1 MSRINIFKQIANAI
15 KPNNTVRSQSLPSN
29 SFFPSFTISH
39 GRIVPNVMANV
50 TIAEAMKIP
59 ELFNAVN
66 LIASD
71 VASCTFK
78 NTAPYTDLL
87 RKPSRLISSFN
98 FWQSA
103 VAQMLLTGNSY
114 LLIHRFQS
122 TNQPAFLEQIPTANV
137 ELLISDDGADL
148 IYKINFD
155 DDRKSIEVNS
165 SEMIHLRLIATGE
178 GDNTLMRFVGVSPL
192 DSLVQ
197 TLDVNQNSDRLI
209 LKQLQK
215 AILPANIITL
225 PEVQVNKERK
235 AQIREDFE
243 SQYTGD
249 GAGSTIVLDQSA
261 KLSQLDINSDVSK
274 FLSTIDANAGRIAT
288 AFGIPAGYLSPNKS
302 DNQSN
307 VSQIESLYI
316 NNLTRYIDPVVSEL
330 RMKLQFP
337 NLELDV
343 NSAIDRDGQM
353 LINNIQKL
361 TSGTNPILSADEA
374 KNLMSNRGVI
384 NEDEIN

>member
-1 MSRINIFKQIANAI
+1 M
-15 KPNNTVRSQSLPSN
+15 PSN
-29 SFFPSFTISH
+29 SFFPSFSVNDGKIIPQSLVNISS
-39 GRIVPNVMANV
+39 ALK
-50 TIAEAMKIP
+50 TP
-59 ELFNAVN
+59 EMLNAVTV
-66 LIASD
+66 IASD

-78 NTAPYTDLL
+78 NTEPYTDLFENPNKIL
-87 RKPSRLISSFN
+87 SSYN

-114 LLIHRFQS
+114 LLIHRFKNNS
-122 TNQPAFLEQIPTANV
+122 MPAYLEQIPTSQV
-137 ELLISDDGADL
+137 EISLLDDGSDL
-148 IYKINFD
+148 DYTVRFEDNRPTITVASD
-155 DDRKSIEVNS
+155 
-165 SEMIHLRLIATGE
+165 EMIHFKLLATGE
-178 GDNTLMRFVGVSPL
+178 GDNTLMRYVGISPL
-192 DSLVQ
+192 ESLAQ
-197 TLDVNQNSDRLI
+197 TLQVNDNSDRLI

-225 PEVQVNKERK
+225 PDVQVSAERK
-235 AQIREDFE
+235 QQIREEFE
-243 SQYTGD
+243 KQYMGD

-261 KLSQLDINSDVSK
+261 QLSQMEINQDVAK
-274 FLSTIDANAGRIAT
+274 FLNTIDANAGRIAT

-330 RMKLQFP
+330 KSKLHLP

-361 TSGTNPILSADEA
+361 TSGTNPVLSAQEA
-374 KNLMSNRGVI
+374 KNLLVKRGVI
-384 NEDEIN
+384 SNDELE

>member
-1 MSRINIFKQIANAI
+1 MIKISFLDTIVQSIRPKAQI
-15 KPNNTVRSQSLPSN
+15 RSQSLPSN
-29 SFFPSFTISH
+29 SFFPSFSISN
-39 GRIVPNVMANV
+39 GRILPNSMVNV
-50 TIAEAMKIP
+50 KSALNNP
-59 ELFNAVN
+59 EFFNAVT

-78 NTAPYTDLL
+78 NTEPYTDLL
-87 RKPSRLISSFN
+87 TRPSKLVSCFN

-114 LLIHRFQS
+114 LLLHRYKD
-122 TNQPAFLEQIPTANV
+122 NNVPAYFEQIATANV
-137 ELLISDDGADL
+137 EILLADDGTNL
-148 IYKINFD
+148 TYRVHFD
-155 DDRKSIEVNS
+155 DERSTIEVDS
-165 SEMIHLRLIATGE
+165 SEMIHLKLIATGE
-178 GDNTLMRFVGVSPL
+178 GDNTLMRYVGISPL

-197 TLDVNQNSDRLI
+197 TLEVNQNSDRLT

-215 AILPANIITL
+215 AILPANIIKL
-225 PEVQVNKERK
+225 PDVQVNKDRK
-235 AQIREDFE
+235 DEIRNEFE
-243 SQYTGD
+243 AQYTGE

-261 KLSQLDINSDVSK
+261 ELSQLQISADVAK
-274 FLSTIDANAGRIAT
+274 FLNTIDANAGRIAT

-330 RMKLQFP
+330 RMKLQLP

-343 NSAIDRDGQM
+343 NSAVDRDGQM

-361 TSGTNPILSADEA
+361 TSGTNPILSVDEA
-374 KNLMSNRGVI
+374 KKLLSSRGVI
-384 NEDEIN
+384 NENEIN

>member
-1 MSRINIFKQIANAI
+1 MIKINFFKQIANVI
-15 KPNNTVRSQSLPSN
+15 GPTEHVRSQSLPSN
-29 SFFPSFTISH
+29 SFYPSFSISN
-39 GRIVPNVMANV
+39 GKIIPNNLVNV
-50 TIAEAMKIP
+50 TTALKNP
-59 ELFNAVN
+59 ELFNAVT

-78 NTAPYTDLL
+78 NTAPYTALFA
-87 RKPSRLISSFN
+87 KPSNLVSSYN

-114 LLIHRFQS
+114 LLIHRFKDD
-122 TNQPAFLEQIPTANV
+122 NVPALLEQIPTSNV
-137 ELLISDDGADL
+137 DILLLDDGSDL
-148 IYKINFD
+148 AYKVRFD
-155 DDRKSIEVNS
+155 DERQTIEVNS
-165 SEMIHLRLIATGE
+165 AEMIHLRLIATGE
-178 GDNTLMRFVGVSPL
+178 GDNTLMRYVGISPL

-197 TLDVNQNSDRLI
+197 TLEVNQNSDRLT

-225 PEVQVNKERK
+225 PNVQVD
-235 AQIREDFE
+235 REHKKMVRDDFE
-243 SQYTGD
+243 SQYTGE

-261 KLSQLDINSDVSK
+261 QLSQLQINSDVAK

-330 RMKLQFP
+330 KVKLQLP

-343 NSAIDRDGQM
+343 NSAVDRDGQI

-361 TSGTNPILSADEA
+361 TSGTNPVLSADEA
-374 KNLMSNRGVI
+374 KKLLANRGVI
-384 NEDEIN
+384 NENEIN

>member
-1 MSRINIFKQIANAI
+1 M
-15 KPNNTVRSQSLPSN
+15 
-29 SFFPSFTISH
+29 
-39 GRIVPNVMANV
+39 PNVMANV
-50 TIAEAMKIP
+50 TIAEATKIP

-71 VASCTFK
+71 VASCTFE

-87 RKPSRLISSFN
+87 TKPSKLISSFN

-114 LLIHRFQS
+114 LLIHRWQD
-122 TNQPAFLEQIPTANV
+122 NKQPAYLEQIPTANV
-137 ELLISDDGADL
+137 ELLILNDGTDL

-155 DDRKSIEVNS
+155 DDRKSIDVSS

-178 GDNTLMRFVGVSPL
+178 GDNTLMRFVGISPL

-261 KLSQLDINSDVSK
+261 KLSQLDISSDVSK

-330 RMKLQFP
+330 RMKLQLP